1 MKLVILPQSST
12 VQKVLDVIAGPA
24 HVAKSQISPEMLTKF
39 DQFCSGPTLDSRKER
54 NFQDLTSN

>member
-12 VQKVLDVIAGPA
+12 VQKVLDVIAVPA

-39 DQFCSGPTLDSRKER
+39 D
-54 NFQDLTSN
+54 

>member
-39 DQFCSGPTLDSRKER
+39 DQLLRTNPGFPQGT
-54 NFQDLTSN
+54 